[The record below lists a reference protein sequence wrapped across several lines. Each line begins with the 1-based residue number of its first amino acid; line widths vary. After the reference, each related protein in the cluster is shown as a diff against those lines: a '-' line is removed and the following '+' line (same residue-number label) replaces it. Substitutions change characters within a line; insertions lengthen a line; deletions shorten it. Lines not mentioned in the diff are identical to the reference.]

1 MSSQPHARR
10 IDPIQINKRKPKMNR
25 KTIATALLALL
36 AVFALPAA
44 AAHAVDGYT
53 TGPDVTIVVNGSSTM
68 TFTGF
73 VPGESTTAS
82 APDNVGLAIVK
93 AASMATKNA
102 DGAGAVSYVATSA
115 VIGTFT
121 ITVTGESGRIAVG
134 TLTVLPIDTAAGNLP
149 NTGFGVPA
157 LIIWGAGGALLF
169 GTAIVSVL
177 VVARRRR
184 VEA

>member
-1 MSSQPHARR
+1 M
-10 IDPIQINKRKPKMNR
+10 KRK
-25 KTIATALLALL
+25 TLATALLALL
-36 AVFALPAA
+36 AIFALPVAA
-44 AAHAVDGYT
+44 ANAVDGYT

-82 APDNVGLAIVK
+82 APDNVGLAVVK
-93 AASMATKNA
+93 AVTTATKNA

-115 VIGTFT
+115 EIGTFT
-121 ITVTGESGRIAVG
+121 ITVTGDSGRIAVG
-134 TLTVLPIDTAAGNLP
+134 TLTVLPIDTATGTGNLP

-157 LIIWGAGGALLF
+157 LIIWGASGALLF
-169 GTAIVSVL
+169 GAAIVSVL
-177 VVARRRR
+177 VVARRKR